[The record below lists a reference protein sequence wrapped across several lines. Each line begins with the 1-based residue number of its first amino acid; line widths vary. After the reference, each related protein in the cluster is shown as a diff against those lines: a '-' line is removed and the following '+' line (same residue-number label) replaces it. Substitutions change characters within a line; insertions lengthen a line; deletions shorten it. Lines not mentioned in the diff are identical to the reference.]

1 MMIKMTSWRK
11 RLQPLM
17 DSGKGALVVL
27 LLSLLTGCGEDPTQL
42 LETARFEEQQNNLL
56 HAQELYEQ
64 IIRDHPDSPQA
75 QTAKERM
82 AELRK
87 APMGKIAP

>member
-1 MMIKMTSWRK
+1 MTTWMT
-11 RLQPLM
+11 RLQSLAC
-17 DSGKGALVVL
+17 SGKWAIGVL
-27 LLSLLTGCGEDPTQL
+27 LFSLMMGCGEDPQQL
-42 LETARFEEQQNNLL
+42 LETAQFEEEQRNLL

-64 IIRDHPDSPQA
+64 IIRDHPDSAQA

-87 APMGKIAP
+87 APL

>member
-1 MMIKMTSWRK
+1 MIARTSK
-11 RLQPLM
+11 VQPLVA
-17 DSGKGALVVL
+17 SGGWAVGVL
-27 LLSLLTGCGEDPTQL
+27 LFSLLVGCGEDPTQL

-87 APMGKIAP
+87 APLGKIAP

>member
-1 MMIKMTSWRK
+1 MTAWITRFQS
-11 RLQPLM
+11 LTC
-17 DSGKGALVVL
+17 SGKWAVGL
-27 LLSLLTGCGEDPTQL
+27 LLFSLLIGCGEDPQQL

-64 IIRDHPDSPQA
+64 IIRDHPDSPQS